1 MSRAQAST
9 DHYAGEGACVRVPF
23 LNQDL
28 GDEAVVNR
36 LVVDS
41 RLVRLDL
48 GQHVASAEA
57 VALLELPRR
66 EVSGSHR
73 R

>member
-1 MSRAQAST
+1 M
-9 DHYAGEGACVRVPF
+9 RVPF
-23 LNQDL
+23 GDQDL
-28 GDEAVVNR
+28 GDEAVVDR
-36 LVVDS
+36 LVVDR
-41 RLVRLDL
+41 RLVCLDL

-57 VALLELPRR
+57 VTLLELPRR